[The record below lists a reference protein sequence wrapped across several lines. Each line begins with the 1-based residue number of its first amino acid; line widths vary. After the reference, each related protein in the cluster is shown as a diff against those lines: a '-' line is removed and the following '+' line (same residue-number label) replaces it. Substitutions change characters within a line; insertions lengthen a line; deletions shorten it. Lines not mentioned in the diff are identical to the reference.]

1 VIVRPTR
8 RPQKQGGAN
17 VKKDYLFR
25 ALVVA
30 SLLFGSTASFADGT
44 INTGIVEPC
53 SYPPIVGDPSNSD
66 ICVDVPV
73 NLHKAKVVFN
83 NNLNA
88 IVPIPGNPNAIP
100 DAIPGPIPGTI
111 QMPIALLHMVQ
122 LGGALQNRINSGLMQ
137 PQHVSVIG
145 VFHGK
150 DAASWLL
157 GDAWW
162 KNQTNPATS
171 SHYTGNPY
179 KSFIEKI
186 FALKS
191 QGVNIQLEI
200 CGVTMHGNG
209 WTNTDVYTSPY
220 GKIYVNQGAVGR
232 LIDLEQDG
240 YVYYQPGK

>member
-1 VIVRPTR
+1 MIVLPTR
-8 RPQKQGGAN
+8 RQQKEEGVN
-17 VKKDYLFR
+17 VKKDHLFK
-25 ALVVA
+25 AVFLA

-53 SYPPIVGDPSNSD
+53 SYPPIVGDATNPSGHD

-88 IVPIPGNPNAIP
+88 IVPALAGPIQNP
-100 DAIPGPIPGTI
+100 DAIPGPVAGTI
-111 QMPIALLHMVQ
+111 QMPIALLHMFQ
-122 LGGALQNRINSGLMQ
+122 LGGAVQNRINSGLMQ
-137 PQHVSVIG
+137 PQNVSIIG

-157 GDAWW
+157 SDTWW
-162 KNQTNPATS
+162 KNNST
-171 SHYTGNPY
+171 YTGNPY
-179 KSFIEKI
+179 KSYIERI
-186 FALKS
+186 FALKNA
-191 QGVNIQLEI
+191 GVNIQLEI
-200 CGVTMHGNG
+200 CGVTMFGNG
-209 WTNTDVYTSPY
+209 WRNTDVYTSPN

-232 LIDLEQDG
+232 LVDLEQSG

>member
-1 VIVRPTR
+1 MIVLPTR
-8 RPQKQGGAN
+8 RQQKEEGVN
-17 VKKDYLFR
+17 VKKDHLFK
-25 ALVVA
+25 AVFLA

-53 SYPPIVGDPSNSD
+53 SYPPIVGDPTNSD

-88 IVPIPGNPNAIP
+88 IVSTTIKNPDGSIKATVP
-100 DAIPGPIPGTI
+100 V
-111 QMPIALLHMVQ
+111 PIAMLHMMQ
-122 LGGALQNRINSGLMQ
+122 LGGALKNRIDAGLMQ
-137 PQHVSVIG
+137 PQNVSIIG

-150 DAASWLL
+150 DPASWLL
-157 GDAWW
+157 NDDWW
-162 KNQTNPATS
+162 KKQTNPATNS
-171 SHYTGNPY
+171 LYMANPY
-179 KSFIEKI
+179 KGFIEQI
-186 FALKS
+186 FALKNA
-191 QGVNIQLEI
+191 GVNIQLEI

-209 WTNTDVYTSPY
+209 WTNTNVYSSPN

-232 LIDLEQDG
+232 LVDLEQSG